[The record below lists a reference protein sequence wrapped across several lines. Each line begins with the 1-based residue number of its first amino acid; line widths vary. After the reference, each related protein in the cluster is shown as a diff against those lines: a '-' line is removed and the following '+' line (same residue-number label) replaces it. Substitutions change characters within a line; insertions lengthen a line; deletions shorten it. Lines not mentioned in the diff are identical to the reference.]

1 MMQKRKTIW
10 NRIVIWLLVISILLP
25 LILLGVWVF
34 TERWAWPDIIPQ
46 VFSTRAI
53 REVWGRKEQLF
64 QVFFFQYLYFIL
76 GWTSCSNDWTY
87 DIKGTS
93 LL

>member
-46 VFSTRAI
+46 VFSTRAYK
-53 REVWGRKEQLF
+53 RSMGKERA
-64 QVFFFQYLYFIL
+64 VVSGVFFQYLYFIL